1 MIYHGDALQ
10 YICETP
16 EILKKILAQR
26 NMILK
31 NCRDMLCGTGM
42 DGEIREIIL
51 TGSGSSYNAAAG
63 ASVFAQKLLG
73 IRVVPVYPVTVM
85 EEAEI
90 ISDKALVIGI
100 SQQGTSTAVIRA
112 LDAAA
117 EREIRT
123 AAVTGE
129 YDTEITRHGD
139 AVLYVECGYEDA
151 GATTKGYTATV
162 LTLMLFFIMYAQES
176 GRITETQA
184 EDYIR
189 RLGAVTENMPE
200 VLEESRDWCE
210 RTADKLK
217 ESRDLMLIT
226 GSSMRA
232 SLLEGCLKFSETC
245 RFPVRGYEAE
255 EFMHGIYNAVTADT
269 DFLYLFPADGYEKE
283 RMAKLFGYYGR
294 RGYRQYAVNLP
305 GSECPGGQC
314 ENILRCHF
322 INDPDFSV
330 LEYMLPQQMLF
341 VLTSRARG
349 IDLNLPEDPE
359 FHRYMGSKIEQK

>member
-16 EILKKILAQR
+16 EILKKIMAHRNEILKDCR
-26 NMILK
+26 NMF
-31 NCRDMLCGTGM
+31 CRNERG
-42 DGEIREIIL
+42 GEISEIIL
-51 TGSGSSYNAAAG
+51 TGSGSSYNAAVG

-73 IRVVPVYPVTVM
+73 IRVAPVYPVTVM
-85 EEAEI
+85 EEMDI

-117 EREIRT
+117 ERGIRT

-162 LTLMLFFIMYAQES
+162 LTLILFFIMLAELS
-176 GRITETQA
+176 GKITETQKD
-184 EDYIR
+184 DYIK
-189 RLGAVTENMPE
+189 RLRMVTENMPK
-200 VLEESRDWCE
+200 VLEESRDWCK
-210 RTADKLK
+210 RTAFKLK
-217 ESRDLMLIT
+217 GSRDLMLIT

-232 SLLEGCLKFSETC
+232 ALLEGCLKFSETC

-255 EFMHGIYNAVTADT
+255 EFMHGIYNAVTEKT
-269 DFLYLFPADGYEKE
+269 DFLYLFPADGYEKK
-283 RMAKLFGYYGR
+283 RMEKLYSYYGR
-294 RGYRQYAVNLP
+294 KGYSQYAVNLP
-305 GSECPGGQC
+305 ETACPEGQC
-314 ENILRCHF
+314 ANILCCHF

-330 LEYMLPQQMLF
+330 LEYTLPQQMLF
-341 VLTSRARG
+341 VFTSRARG
-349 IDLNLPEDPE
+349 IDLNLPKDPE
-359 FHRYMGSKIEQK
+359 FHRYMGSKIEQ

>member
-16 EILKKILAQR
+16 EILMKILTQR
-26 NMILK
+26 DEIL
-31 NCRDMLCGTGM
+31 NDCRDMLCRTGM
-42 DGEIREIIL
+42 SGKINEVIV
-51 TGSGSSYNAAAG
+51 TGSGSSYNAAVG

-73 IRVVPVYPVTVM
+73 IRVAPVYPVTVM
-85 EEAEI
+85 EELDI
-90 ISDKALVIGI
+90 ISDRALVIGI

-117 EREIRT
+117 KRGIRT

-139 AVLYVECGYEDA
+139 GVLYVECGYEDA

-162 LTLMLFFIMYAQES
+162 LTLILFFIMLAELS
-176 GRITETQA
+176 GKITETRKD
-184 EDYIR
+184 DYIK
-189 RLGAVTENMPE
+189 RLRTVIENMPG
-200 VLEESRDWCE
+200 VIEESRSWCE
-210 RTADKLK
+210 RTAHKLK
-217 ESRDLMLIT
+217 ESRDLMLIA

-232 SLLEGCLKFSETC
+232 ALMEGCLKFSETC

-255 EFMHGIYNAVTADT
+255 EFMHGIYNAVTKDT
-269 DFLYLFPADGYEKE
+269 DFLYLFPPGGYEKE
-283 RMAKLFGYYGR
+283 RMVKLFGYYGR

-305 GSECPGGQC
+305 GSVSLEGKCAD
-314 ENILRCHF
+314 ILCCQF
-322 INDPDFSV
+322 INDPDFSA

-341 VLTSRARG
+341 VLTSRAGG
-349 IDLNLPEDPE
+349 IDLNLPKDPE
-359 FHRYMGSKIEQK
+359 FHRYMGSKIEK